1 MQDEKL
7 EIMRHSAAHVLAA
20 AVQELWPEAK
30 FGIGPVIDNGF
41 YYDIKTEQP
50 VKEEDLEKIEVK
62 MQGII
67 ARGDTFDREE
77 MSIDEAIKLF
87 EGLNQEFK
95 VELLRDLKEKGTTK
109 ISDEEAQDLGNK
121 DDVASVYRTGKF
133 VDLCRGPH
141 VESTKEIRVVK
152 LIKVAGAYWRGDEKN
167 QMLTRIYGVAFDN
180 RKDLKVYLHNLEEA
194 KKRDHRKIGKEQ
206 GLFILDPE
214 VGLGLPIWL
223 PKGALIWRVIEEFW
237 YKEHLKRDYDLVRSP
252 HIGNIDL
259 WDTSG
264 HTQFY
269 KDDMYQPIEVDDEK
283 YMLKPM
289 NCPFHVKLYK
299 SSPHSYRELPIRWA
313 ECATVYRY
321 EKSGQLSGLSR
332 VRGFTQDDAHIVCRK
347 DQVKEELSKV
357 VEFIKEYFSA
367 FGLNEYKVYLSL
379 RDPDNKDKYAG
390 DDAGWEFTQGVLKEI
405 AEESGMEY
413 ETEEGEAAFYGPK
426 LDFKVKDAL
435 GREWQ
440 CPTLQFDFNLPE
452 RFDMTYVNE
461 KGEEERPYMLHR
473 TIMGSFERFMAVL
486 IEHYA
491 GAWPMWLAP
500 VQLRLI
506 SVGEGHIEFAN
517 QLATELS
524 DADVRVEV
532 DASDETVGNKIR
544 KSAKDKIP
552 WTIVLGDKEVSGEP
566 FKIRV
571 FGQEEEL
578 VLKRDELAG
587 KIKEQEV
594 I

>member
-1 MQDEKL
+1 MSDSKL
-7 EIMRHSAAHVLAA
+7 EAMRHSCEHVLTMAMLR
-20 AVQELWPEAK
+20 LWPGKVKAAM
-30 FGIGPVIDNGF
+30 GPATEEGF
-41 YYDIKTEQP
+41 YFDFDSDEKISEDDFGKIEKEMAKIIQEDLQIIKDEMTADDASEFFSNNTYKGNEYKHEWIDDIKARN
-50 VKEEDLEKIEVK
+50 EKVSVYW
-62 MQGII
+62 MG
-67 ARGDTFDREE
+67 
-77 MSIDEAIKLF
+77 
-87 EGLNQEFK
+87 
-95 VELLRDLKEKGTTK
+95 EKGED
-109 ISDEEAQDLGNK
+109 IP
-121 DDVASVYRTGKF
+121 RTF
-133 VDLCRGPH
+133 VDICSGPH
-141 VESTKEIRVVK
+141 VDSTGQIGPFK
-152 LIKVAGAYWRGDEKN
+152 LLKIAGAYWHGDEKN
-167 QMLTRIYGVAFDN
+167 KMLTRIYGTAFNTQQELD
-180 RKDLKVYLHNLEEA
+180 DYLMKLEEA

-206 GLFILDPE
+206 ELFILDPE

-223 PKGALIWRVIEEFW
+223 PKGATIWRVIEDYW
-237 YKEHLKRDYDLVRSP
+237 YKEHLKHGYELVRSP

-259 WDTSG
+259 WNTSG

-269 KDDMYQPIEVDDEK
+269 KDDMYQPIEVDDER
-283 YMLKPM
+283 YLLKPM

-299 SSPHSYRELPIRWA
+299 SHQHSYRELPIRWA

-332 VRGFTQDDAHIVCRK
+332 VRGFTQDDAHIICRK

-357 VEFIKEYFSA
+357 VEFIKEYFNK

-379 RDPDNKDKYAG
+379 RDPENKEKYAG
-390 DDAGWEFTQGVLKEI
+390 DDPGWEFTQGVLKEI

-426 LDFKVKDAL
+426 LDFKVKDVL

-491 GAWPMWLAP
+491 GIWPLWLAP

-506 SVGEGHIEFAN
+506 SVGEKHIEFSN
-517 QLATELS
+517 QLAEELRVEG
-524 DADVRVEV
+524 VRVEV

-544 KSAKDKIP
+544 KSAKEKIP
-552 WTIVLGDKEVSGEP
+552 WTIVLGDKEVGGES
-566 FKIRV
+566 FKVRV
-571 FGQEEEL
+571 FGQEDEL
-578 VLKRDELAG
+578 VTTREGLVDRLLSESEPCR
-587 KIKEQEV
+587 IK
-594 I
+594 